1 MKIAHLKQCN
11 KKNNKRAKAIYFY
24 WSLKIHHKSKCNSW
38 IADGRSLIQ
47 KQKKTEEGGSIVN
60 AAGVTVAPVT
70 ICNKVCKI
78 GTNLVDCWIANGATK
93 NVTNRLDLFIDF
105 QEFKMSWPIEAGGNE
120 ILQQAINQGTVG
132 VLTKIDNKIEEL
144 ILKDV

>member
-1 MKIAHLKQCN
+1 M
-11 KKNNKRAKAIYFY
+11 
-24 WSLKIHHKSKCNSW
+24 
-38 IADGRSLIQ
+38 IQ

-105 QEFKMSWPIEAGGNE
+105 QEFKMS
-120 ILQQAINQGTVG
+120 
-132 VLTKIDNKIEEL
+132 
-144 ILKDV
+144 